1 MSLRSS
7 AARGT
12 RNANHRRSSVAPP
25 KRATAASGV
34 TLGGCGT
41 SRLAAARRIKVTR
54 NQNRGRFIFHPLEHR
69 LPTESPS
76 ARPGTPPGASGG
88 APPPPPRAPFLNQ
101 KPPLAAPPPQT

>member
-1 MSLRSS
+1 MSLSSS

-12 RNANHRRSSVAPP
+12 RNAGHRRSIVAPP

-41 SRLAAARRIKVTR
+41 SRLAAARRIKGTR
-54 NQNRGRFIFHPLEHR
+54 NQNGGRFILRLLEHR

-76 ARPGTPPGASGG
+76 ARPGTPPKGERRVR
-88 APPPPPRAPFLNQ
+88 PPLPRGLHLNQ
-101 KPPLAAPPPQT
+101 SLPV